1 MAEDEQSQPNRG
13 RGRPPAEEPGMPVTA
28 WLRVSE
34 HERLQRVAVSQGLSI
49 SQTIR
54 KILILRLP

>member
-13 RGRPPAEEPGMPVTA
+13 RGRPSVPEPSTPVSTR
-28 WLRVSE
+28 LRVSE
-34 HERLQRVAVSQGLSI
+34 HERLQRLADSHGLSI

-54 KILILRLP
+54 KLLILRLP